1 MDDNRK
7 RRLCSAIILFSGIA
21 ILRSCNS
28 NLNKENES
36 EVKDTPAKIEQM
48 TLEDNYKVVSDKEL
62 DEKIQKILDEKQ
74 YEVIEFT
81 TENKS
86 K

>member
-28 NLNKENES
+28 NLNKEKEP
-36 EVKDTPAKIEQM
+36 EVKETSAKIEQM
-48 TLEDNYKVVSDKEL
+48 TIEDRYRVVDEKEL
-62 DEKIQKILDEKQ
+62 DEKIHKILDEKQ